1 MQNLSEKQRLE
12 QLIRVNQAGEY
23 GAKRIYRGQLAVLGK
38 TDMAPI
44 LQHMEAQEQ
53 EHLDTFN
60 KLIVE
65 HRVRP
70 TVLNPLWHVAGFAL
84 GAGTAL
90 LGKKAAMAC
99 TIAVEEV
106 IEEHYAEQIS
116 DLEKNDPTSPLIPT
130 LKKFRAEEME
140 HKDTAEAEE
149 GKKAPF
155 YPLLRQVIRTGSK
168 TAIFLAKRV

>member
-23 GAKRIYRGQLAVLGK
+23 GAKRIYQGQLAVLGN
-38 TDMAPI
+38 TDVAPT
-44 LQHMEAQEQ
+44 LKHMELQEKA
-53 EHLDTFN
+53 HLEVFN

-65 HRVRP
+65 HSVRP
-70 TVLNPLWHVAGFAL
+70 TALHPLWHVAGFAL

-90 LGKKAAMAC
+90 LGKRAAMAC

-130 LKKFRAEEME
+130 LQKFRAEELE
-140 HKDTAEAEE
+140 HKDTAEAQE

-155 YPLLRQVIRTGSK
+155 YPLLRQGIRVGSK
-168 TAIFLAKRV
+168 MAIFLAKRV